1 MPIPIEQELG
11 QILMLASADFQRRL
25 DADLAERGCAG
36 IRSRH
41 RAVFLHLGRFG
52 PSRAVDLAE
61 AAGIR
66 PQSMTKI
73 VQELEQL
80 GLVRRRPDP
89 GDSRAK
95 LVEFTGSGLHRV
107 AELSQST
114 AAVWGQYEGLLGGR
128 KLLTTFR
135 SLKTLLA
142 RSQEEL
148 ADE

>member
-11 QILMLASADFQRRL
+11 QILMLSAADFQRRL
-25 DADLAERGCAG
+25 DADLAERGFAG

-80 GLVRRRPDP
+80 GLVQRREDP

-95 LVEFTGSGLHRV
+95 LVEFTESGLHRV

-114 AAVWGQYEGLLGGR
+114 AAVWAQYEGLLGSR
-128 KLLTTFR
+128 KLHTTFR

-148 ADE
+148 AHE